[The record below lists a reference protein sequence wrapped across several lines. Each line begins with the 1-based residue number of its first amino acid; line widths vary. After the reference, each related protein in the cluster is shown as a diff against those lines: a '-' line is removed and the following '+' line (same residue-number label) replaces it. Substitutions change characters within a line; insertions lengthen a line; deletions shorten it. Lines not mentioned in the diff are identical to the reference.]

1 MTKHEILV
9 NKFRLFCKVY
19 GLRDTPEI
27 TESNP
32 AIVYKDK
39 WIVLDR
45 YQGYRLEIINSKG
58 GSHYFDGKAGRMTA
72 SEMICYLDGLL
83 AAATPTNFTGIKLQ
97 P

>member
-19 GLRDTPEI
+19 ELRDTPEVLDI
-27 TESNP
+27 SAAT
-32 AIVYKDK
+32 VYKDK
-39 WIVLDR
+39 WIKLDR
-45 YQGYRLEIINSKG
+45 YQGYRIEIINPNTST
-58 GSHYFDGKAGRMTA
+58 SNFDGKTGRMTA

-83 AAATPTNFTGIKLQ
+83 AAATASNFTGIKLR